1 VREIVLCRFNKN
13 YADPL
18 AIRCRAETQTLVL
31 RRSKSIVG
39 RALVKKSAVLSL
51 IDDLFLDRL
60 PKEVMAKIGVLCR
73 IVNVRGGGKG
83 IPCDYFGKGWDQ
95 EEGS

>member
-1 VREIVLCRFNKN
+1 LQSR
-13 YADPL
+13 DPD
-18 AIRCRAETQTLVL
+18 ARPETLKVDCG
-31 RRSKSIVG
+31 KGFGEEVG
-39 RALVKKSAVLSL
+39 SVVFAWDVGE